1 MSASSAL
8 PAYETLLVEQP
19 EPHIVIVKVNR
30 PQAMNAMNTQMG
42 LELRVFFRDFDHFQS
57 PEVRC
62 VILTASGDKA
72 LSVGADLKERR
83 GMSDEAWRKQHV
95 VFEEA
100 VGAIWRFPIPLI
112 CAANGYALGGGGEL
126 ALACDFI
133 IASEKASFGWPEVTR
148 GIIPGTGGTQRLPR
162 LIGPGRAKELLLS
175 GRIVDA
181 RQAEAWGLVNRVVPA
196 DRLLAEALEVA
207 RLIAKNG
214 PIAVRQA
221 KKSVERGAQMAL
233 DVALNWELECYA
245 ATVPSEDRR
254 EGIDAFNEKRPAMF
268 KNR

>member
-1 MSASSAL
+1 
-8 PAYETLLVEQP
+8 
-19 EPHIVIVKVNR
+19 
-30 PQAMNAMNTQMG
+30 MNAMNTQMG
-42 LELRVFFRDFDHFQS
+42 LELRGFFREYDFLQP

-62 VILTASGDKA
+62 VIFTAAGDKA
-72 LSVGADLKERR
+72 LCVGADLKERR
-83 GMSDEAWRKQHV
+83 GMSDETWRKQHV

-100 VGAIWRFPIPLI
+100 IAAIWRCPVPVI
-112 CAANGYALGGGGEL
+112 CAANGYALGGGGEM

-133 IASEKASFGWPEVTR
+133 VASESAAFGWPEVSR

-162 LIGPGRAKELLLS
+162 RIGPGRAKELLLS

-196 DRLLAEALEVA
+196 GRLLTEALELA

-221 KKSVERGAQMAL
+221 KKSVERGANMAL
-233 DVALNWELECYA
+233 DVALDWELECYA
-245 ATVPSEDRR
+245 ACVPSEDRR
-254 EGIDAFNEKRPAMF
+254 EGIDAFNEKRPPVF